1 VHPPTFVTDLALVL
15 CVAAATSLGFR
26 LLRQPPILGYLLAGL
41 LVGPHT
47 PFPLFVDSE
56 RVHALSEF
64 GVVLVMFCVGLEFSI
79 ARLFAVLPI
88 AGLTA
93 LVQMSTLGWA
103 GHALGNL
110 FGWSTTESLFLAA
123 ALAISSTMVVARVF
137 DERPPEARLRELVF
151 GVLVVQD
158 LVAIALL
165 AVLSAIAAGSG
176 VSAEMLERTLLEL
189 GGFLLALLI
198 GGLLVVPRLVRWVE
212 REGSPET
219 VVVVAGALCFGLAM
233 LAARFGYSVALGA
246 FFAGMLAAESGRGQ
260 SIEHRVTPLRD
271 LFVAVFFVSVG
282 MTVNPALVWIH
293 LDLTL
298 AVLAVVIIGQL
309 LSVTAAGLLSGN
321 GLRRSVEAGLA
332 LGQIGEFA
340 FIMAGIG
347 TVAGIVGEFF
357 TPVLVAVATI
367 TSFTTPMLVRAGP
380 RLAAAID
387 HRLPNRLSTL
397 LSLYEV
403 WIEALRTRP
412 RSKKGL
418 GRPLFVL
425 GLDVVVL
432 VGLAIGGRMVYPL
445 LTGWLTRW
453 GLGAGVARIIFVA
466 LQLLVWVPVL
476 VSVARAAKVLARR
489 LGEQLLPSR
498 AGAPDLAAAPR
509 RALTI
514 GLQIA
519 VVIGV
524 SMPLAMLTAPL
535 ALGPWAGLVP
545 LVLLLVLL
553 PILWRDASNLGG
565 HLRASAEVVLA
576 ALRQDPT
583 EPALVD
589 VEAGK
594 LDELLP
600 GLGHVEV
607 IELGGGSRG
616 CARTLGELD
625 IHAQTGAM
633 VLALSREDGGRVRPG
648 PEIVLQP
655 GDRLVLL
662 GAGDCLAQA
671 RVLLDRTPDAGV
683 AELASKPTQPDGVHA
698 ELRDPM

>member
-1 VHPPTFVTDLALVL
+1 MAAKGPYVGNTAEVQQPTFVADLAVVL

-26 LLRQPPILGYLLAGL
+26 LLRQPPIVGYLLAGI

-47 PFPLFVDSE
+47 PVPLFADTD

-79 ARLFAVLPI
+79 ARLLAVLPI

-123 ALAISSTMVVARVF
+123 ALAISSTMVVAKVF
-137 DERPPEARLRELVF
+137 DERPPETRLRELVF

-165 AVLSAIAAGSG
+165 AVLSAIAAGST
-176 VSAEMLERTLLEL
+176 VSAEMLQQTLLEL
-189 GGFLLALLI
+189 GGFLIALLL
-198 GGLLVVPRLVRWVE
+198 GGLLVVPRLVRWVD

-246 FFAGMLAAESGRGQ
+246 FFAGMLAAESGRGP
-260 SIEHRVTPLRD
+260 SIEQRVIPLRD

-282 MTVNPALVWIH
+282 MTVNPALVWVHI
-293 LDLTL
+293 DLTL
-298 AVLAVVIIGQL
+298 AVLAVVILGQL

-387 HRLPNRLSTL
+387 HRLPNRMSTM

-403 WIEALRTRP
+403 WIEELRNRP
-412 RSKKGL
+412 RNRKGL
-418 GRPLFVL
+418 RRPLFVL
-425 GLDVVVL
+425 ALDVVVL
-432 VGLAIGGRMVYPL
+432 VGLAIGGRMIYPL
-445 LTGWLTRW
+445 LVDWLTTAV
-453 GLGAGVARIIFVA
+453 GVGAGVARIAFVS

-489 LGEQLLPSR
+489 LGEQLLPTR

-535 ALGPWAGLVP
+535 ALGAWAGLVP
-545 LVLLLVLL
+545 LVLVVVLL

-576 ALRQDPT
+576 ALLQGKG

-589 VEAGK
+589 VEAGE
-594 LDELLP
+594 LDQLLP

-607 IELGGGSRG
+607 VELGAQSLG
-616 CARTLGELD
+616 CMRTLGELD
-625 IHAQTGAM
+625 IHAQTGAT
-633 VLALSREDGGRVRPG
+633 VLALAREDGGRVRPG
-648 PEIVLQP
+648 PDLQLRP
-655 GDRLVLL
+655 GDRVVLL
-662 GAGDCLAQA
+662 GAGDCIAQA
-671 RVLLDRTPDAGV
+671 RALLDAGSDSDV
-683 AELASKPTQPDGVHA
+683 VNSG
-698 ELRDPM
+698 

>member
-1 VHPPTFVTDLALVL
+1 MHPTFVSDLAVVL

-26 LLRQPPILGYLLAGL
+26 LLRQPPILGYLLAGIL
-41 LVGPHT
+41 IGPHT
-47 PFPLFVDSE
+47 PIPLFADGE

-103 GHALGNL
+103 GHTLGNL
-110 FGWSTTESLFLAA
+110 FGWTTTESLFLAG
-123 ALAISSTMVVARVF
+123 ALAISSTMVVAKVF

-158 LVAIALL
+158 LVAIVLL
-165 AVLSAIAAGSG
+165 AVLSAVAAGSS
-176 VSAEMLERTLLEL
+176 VSAEMLGQTLLEL

-246 FFAGMLAAESGRGQ
+246 FFAGMLAAESGRGE
-260 SIEHRVTPLRD
+260 SIEQRVAPLRD

-282 MTVNPALVWIH
+282 MTVNPMLVWVHIEV
-293 LDLTL
+293 TL
-298 AVLAVVIIGQL
+298 AVLAVVIVGQL

-347 TVAGIVGEFF
+347 TAAGIVGEFF

-367 TSFTTPMLVRAGP
+367 TSFTTPMLVRVGP
-380 RLAAAID
+380 KLAAAID
-387 HRLPNRLSTL
+387 HRLPNRLTTL

-412 RSKKGL
+412 RAKQGL
-418 GRPLFVL
+418 GRPLIVL

-432 VGLAIGGRMVYPL
+432 VGLAIGGRMIYPWL
-445 LTGWLTRW
+445 IEWLTTVV
-453 GLGAGVARIIFVA
+453 GLSTRVARITFVS
-466 LQLLVWVPVL
+466 LELLAWVPVL
-476 VSVARAAKVLARR
+476 ISLARAAKVLARR
-489 LGEQLLPSR
+489 MGEQLLPAGR

-514 GLQIA
+514 GLQMA
-519 VVIGV
+519 VIVGV
-524 SMPLAMLTAPL
+524 SMPLAMLTGPL
-535 ALGPWAGLVP
+535 VLGSWTGLVP
-545 LVLLLVLL
+545 PVLVLVLL

-576 ALRQDPT
+576 ALRQDHGQ
-583 EPALVD
+583 PALID
-589 VEAGK
+589 VEAGQ
-594 LDELLP
+594 LDALLP

-607 IELGGGSRG
+607 IELCATSRG
-616 CARTLGELD
+616 CARTLGDLD
-625 IHAQTGAM
+625 IHAQTGAT
-633 VLALSREDGGRVRPG
+633 VLALAREDGGRVRPG
-648 PEIVLQP
+648 PETRLRA
-655 GDRLVLL
+655 GDRVVLL
-662 GAGDCLAQA
+662 GAGDCVALARALLDAPPADDVDPNA
-671 RVLLDRTPDAGV
+671 RVAGV
-683 AELASKPTQPDGVHA
+683 DGRAV
-698 ELRDPM
+698 ETS

>member
-1 VHPPTFVTDLALVL
+1 VHATFVTDLALVL

-103 GHALGNL
+103 GYALGSL
-110 FGWSTTESLFLAA
+110 FGWTTTESLFLAA
-123 ALAISSTMVVARVF
+123 ALAISSTMVVAKVF
-137 DERPPEARLRELVF
+137 DERAPEARLRELVF

-176 VSAEMLERTLLEL
+176 VSAEMLQRTLLEL
-189 GGFLLALLI
+189 GGFLLALLL
-198 GGLLVVPRLVRWVE
+198 GGLLVVPRLVGWVD

-233 LAARFGYSVALGA
+233 LASRFGYSVALGA

-260 SIEHRVTPLRD
+260 SIEHRVTQLRD

-282 MTVNPALVWIH
+282 MTVNPMLVWVH
-293 LDLTL
+293 FDLTL
-298 AVLAVVIIGQL
+298 AVLAVVIVGQL
-309 LSVTAAGLLSGN
+309 VSVTAAGLLSGN

-347 TVAGIVGEFF
+347 AAAGIVGEFF
-357 TPVLVAVATI
+357 APVLVAVATI

-387 HRLPNRLSTL
+387 HRLPNRLKTL

-403 WIEALRTRP
+403 WIEALRNRP
-412 RSKKGL
+412 RAKKGL

-432 VGLAIGGRMVYPL
+432 IGLAIGGRVVYPFL
-445 LTGWLTRW
+445 VGWLTGL
-453 GLGAGVARIIFVA
+453 GLGAGVARVIFVA

-476 VSVARAAKVLARR
+476 VSLARAANVLARR
-489 LGEQLLPSR
+489 LGEQLLPTGR
-498 AGAPDLAAAPR
+498 ADGPDLAAAPR

-514 GLQIA
+514 ALQIA
-519 VVIGV
+519 VIIGV
-524 SMPLAMLTAPL
+524 SMPLATLTAPL

-553 PILWRDASNLGG
+553 PILWRNASNLGG
-565 HLRASAEVVLA
+565 HVRASAEVVLA
-576 ALRQDPT
+576 ALRQNQG
-583 EPALVD
+583 EPVLVD

-607 IELGGGSRG
+607 IELGDQSRG
-616 CARTLGELD
+616 CTRTLGELD

-633 VLALSREDGGRVRPG
+633 VLALAREDGGRVRPG
-648 PEIVLQP
+648 PEIVLRP

-671 RVLLDRTPDAGV
+671 RVLLLD
-683 AELASKPTQPDGVHA
+683 ESKPTEPDRVDA
-698 ELRDPM
+698 ELRDPV

>member
-1 VHPPTFVTDLALVL
+1 MHPPTFVADLAVVL

-26 LLRQPPILGYLLAGL
+26 LLRQPPILGYLLAGI

-47 PFPLFVDSE
+47 PIPLFADTD

-79 ARLFAVLPI
+79 ARLLAVLPI

-103 GHALGNL
+103 GHTLGNL
-110 FGWSTTESLFLAA
+110 FGWTTTESLFLAA
-123 ALAISSTMVVARVF
+123 ALAISSTMVVAKVF

-165 AVLSAIAAGSG
+165 AVLSAVAAGSG
-176 VSAEMLERTLLEL
+176 VSAEMLGQTLLEL
-189 GGFLLALLI
+189 GGFLLALLV
-198 GGLLVVPRLVRWVE
+198 GGLLVVPRLVGWVD

-246 FFAGMLAAESGRGQ
+246 FLAGMLAAESGRGA
-260 SIEHRVTPLRD
+260 SIEHRVAPLRD

-282 MTVNPALVWIH
+282 MTVNPILVWVH

-298 AVLAVVIIGQL
+298 YVLAVVIVGQL

-347 TVAGIVGEFF
+347 TAAGIVGEFF

-367 TSFTTPMLVRAGP
+367 TSFTTPMLVRVGP

-387 HRLPNRLSTL
+387 RRLPTRLTTL

-403 WIEALRTRP
+403 WIEDWRTRP
-412 RSKKGL
+412 RSKTNL
-418 GRPLFVL
+418 ARPLFVL

-432 VGLAIGGRMVYPL
+432 VGLAIGGRVVYPYL
-445 LTGWLTRW
+445 VEWLTTVV
-453 GLGAGVARIIFVA
+453 GVGAGVARIAFVV

-476 VSVARAAKVLARR
+476 ISLARAAKVLARR
-489 LGEQLLPSR
+489 MGEQMLPAGR

-509 RALTI
+509 RALII
-514 GLQIA
+514 GLQLA
-519 VVIGV
+519 VVVGV
-524 SMPLAMLTAPL
+524 SVPLATLTGPL

-545 LVLLLVLL
+545 LVLVVVLL

-576 ALRQDPT
+576 ALRHDPG
-583 EPALVD
+583 EPGPIDVD
-589 VEAGK
+589 AGE
-594 LDELLP
+594 LDALLP

-607 IELGGGSRG
+607 IELGAASLG

-625 IHAQTGAM
+625 IHALTGAT
-633 VLALSREDGGRVRPG
+633 VLALAREDGGRARPG
-648 PEIVLQP
+648 PETKLRA
-655 GDRLVLL
+655 GDRVVLL

-671 RVLLDRTPDAGV
+671 RALLDVAPAADADRAGDGGDV
-683 AELASKPTQPDGVHA
+683 RPAETS
-698 ELRDPM
+698 

>member
-1 VHPPTFVTDLALVL
+1 VHPPTFVADLAVVL

-26 LLRQPPILGYLLAGL
+26 LLRQPPILGYLLAGI

-47 PFPLFVDSE
+47 PIPLFADVE

-110 FGWSTTESLFLAA
+110 FGWTTTESLFLAA
-123 ALAISSTMVVARVF
+123 ALAISSTMVVAKVF

-165 AVLSAIAAGSG
+165 AVLSAIAAGST
-176 VSAEMLERTLLEL
+176 VSAEMLGQTLLEL
-189 GGFLLALLI
+189 GGFLLALLL
-198 GGLLVVPRLVRWVE
+198 GGLLVVPRLVRWVD

-246 FFAGMLAAESGRGQ
+246 FFAGMLAAESGRGP
-260 SIEHRVTPLRD
+260 SIEHRVAPLRD

-282 MTVNPALVWIH
+282 MTVNPMLVWVH

-298 AVLAVVIIGQL
+298 AVLAVVIVGQL

-387 HRLPNRLSTL
+387 HRLPNRLTTL

-403 WIEALRTRP
+403 WIEDWRMRP

-425 GLDVVVL
+425 GLDAVVL

-445 LTGWLTRW
+445 LVEWLTTVV
-453 GLGAGVARIIFVA
+453 GLSAGVARIAFVV

-476 VSVARAAKVLARR
+476 ISLARAAKVLARR
-489 LGEQLLPSR
+489 VGEQLLPAGR

-514 GLQIA
+514 GLQMA
-519 VVIGV
+519 VVVGV
-524 SMPLAMLTAPL
+524 STPLAMLTGPL

-545 LVLLLVLL
+545 LLLLVVLL

-576 ALRQDPT
+576 ALRQDPG
-583 EPALVD
+583 EPGAVDID
-589 VEAGK
+589 VEQLEK
-594 LDELLP
+594 LLP

-607 IELGGGSRG
+607 IELSGTSHG
-616 CARTLGELD
+616 CTRTLGDLD
-625 IHAQTGAM
+625 IHAQTGAT
-633 VLALSREDGGRVRPG
+633 VLALAREDGGRVRPG
-648 PEIVLQP
+648 PETQLRA
-655 GDRLVLL
+655 GDRVVLL
-662 GAGDCLAQA
+662 GAVDCLAQA
-671 RVLLDRTPDAGV
+671 RTLLDVPPA
-683 AELASKPTQPDGVHA
+683 PDGAVDGRPV
-698 ELRDPM
+698 ETS